1 MFVVKPTEQMV
12 TLPSG
17 CAARILRYV
26 SFASGAASLVGC
38 FTTSLLAFTISA

>member
-1 MFVVKPTEQMV
+1 MFVVKPTEQIV

-26 SFASGAASLVGC
+26 SFASGAVSLEGC
-38 FTTSLLAFTISA
+38 FTTSLRAFTMSA